1 MNAPETPGR
10 MEEIMENT
18 MTFEEFKEVMDYA
31 ELDFDVLGF
40 EGVLNI
46 ISMCYGFL
54 EKEATRP
61 YIKELYNEQ
70 HKKIFEE
77 LRKRGYYA

>member
-1 MNAPETPGR
+1 
-10 MEEIMENT
+10 MENK
-18 MTFEEFKEVMDYA
+18 MTFEEFTKVLEKA

-40 EGVLNI
+40 EGVLNY
-46 ISMCYGFL
+46 ISMGCGYL

-70 HKKIFEE
+70 IKTIYGE
-77 LRKRGYYA
+77 LRKRGYYE